1 MKKFRYLIVTLI
13 LGSLMTSCDF
23 LNVDKYFDDT
33 IKFDSIFS
41 NKINLEKYLWGIPT
55 EFPDEG
61 DMARRQAYTPGVT
74 ATDEAFTRFTDNN
87 GIKFTLGEISAAD
100 SKSFNIWGK
109 MYKIIR
115 KCNLVF
121 SRIDEAKDL
130 TALERFNILS
140 YSRFMRAY
148 AYYHLLMQYGPF
160 VIVGDEIYN
169 SNEEAAYYNNHR
181 ATYDECVDYI
191 CDELEEA
198 SKYMPETVSV
208 NYFGRPTKGAAYGL
222 IARLRLQQAS
232 PLFNGGAAAKK
243 TFGGWKRSIDDVNYI
258 SQNYDE
264 RKWAVAA
271 AAAKRVMDMGLYS
284 LHTVSKDPNTL
295 KTQFSKFGG
304 LPEGVPTTN
313 FPKGAGDI
321 DPYRSYSDMFTGEAV
336 AFRNPEFVWGKTS
349 STLTAGVEDSFSAA
363 YGGWNG
369 MCVTQKVIDAF
380 YMRDGRDIN
389 DYSDDF
395 PYSEE
400 GFTTQNEVLSTGIE
414 VANGIN
420 NMYANREV
428 RFYASVGYCE
438 RIWVCNSTSEN
449 QYRNWR
455 ATYYYGSGGNSGK
468 YSSQSNPDDFPAT
481 GYVITKYIHTDDA
494 KKGANARIL
503 PKAFGIIR
511 YAEILLSYAE
521 ALNNLTKS
529 YTIEMGD
536 KTYTVDRTPTEI
548 QDAFNQIRY
557 RVALPG
563 MSNEDVQNPATVQ
576 ELIERER
583 MIEFLFE
590 NRRFYDVRRWGIYEE
605 TESEPIMGMN
615 MNGGKDEFYQ
625 RTVVDEAN
633 ARNRIVDTKLI
644 FVPIPRDE
652 IRKMPDMDQNPGWD
666 S

>member
-1 MKKFRYLIVTLI
+1 MKLFKYLAISCFV
-13 LGSLMTSCDF
+13 GSLATSCNF

-41 NKINLEKYLWGIPT
+41 NKINLERYLWGIPT

-61 DMARRQAYTPGVT
+61 NMIRRSCYTPGVC
-74 ATDEAFTRFTDNN
+74 ATDEGFTRFADNM
-87 GIKFTLGEISAAD
+87 GIKFTTGVISATNTG
-100 SKSFNIWGK
+100 SFNIWES

-115 KCNLVF
+115 KCNLIF

-140 YSRFMRAY
+140 YARFMRAY
-148 AYYHLLMQYGPF
+148 AYYNLLMQYGP
-160 VIVGDEIYN
+160 VILVGDEIYE
-169 SNEEAAYYNNHR
+169 SNEEASYYNNER

-191 CDELEEA
+191 CNELEEA
-198 SKYMPETVSV
+198 AKYMPKTVSV
-208 NYFGRPTKGAAYGL
+208 NYFGRPTMGAAYGL

-232 PLFNGGAAAKK
+232 PLFNGGDAAKK
-243 TFGGWKRSIDDVNYI
+243 AFGVWKRKSDGVNYI
-258 SQNYDE
+258 SQTYDE
-264 RKWAVAA
+264 GKWAVAA
-271 AAAKRVMDMGLYS
+271 AACKRIMDMNLYS
-284 LHTVSKDPNTL
+284 LHTVAKDVNTL
-295 KTQFSKFGG
+295 KTQFDKFGG
-304 LPEGVPTTN
+304 LPKGVPTEN
-313 FPKGAGDI
+313 FPYGAGDI

-336 AFRNPEFVWGKTS
+336 AFRNPEFLWGRTS
-349 STLTAGVEDSFSAA
+349 NSLTEGVMDSFSAA

-380 YMRDGRDIN
+380 YMRDGK
-389 DYSDDF
+389 DYNHSSKEF

-414 VANGIN
+414 VSNGIS

-428 RFYASVGYCE
+428 RFYASVGYSE
-438 RIWVCNSTSEN
+438 RLWVCNSTSEN
-449 QYRNWR
+449 RYRNWR
-455 ATYYYGSGGNSGK
+455 ATYYYGANGNSGK
-468 YSSQSNPDDFPAT
+468 YSSQSNPDDYPAT

-494 KKGANARIL
+494 KKGANARVL

-521 ALNNLTKS
+521 ALNNLTHAHNVVLDEKP
-529 YTIEMGD
+529 YTLERNT
-536 KTYTVDRTPTEI
+536 KEI
-548 QDAFNQIRY
+548 QFAFNQIRY

-563 MSNEDVQNPATVQ
+563 MTDQEVQNPATVQ
-576 ELIERER
+576 SLIERER

-590 NRRFYDVRRWGIYEE
+590 NRRYYDVRRWGIYEE

-615 MNGGKDEFYQ
+615 INGDKSDYYQ

-633 ARNRIVDTKLI
+633 SRNRIIDRKLI
-644 FVPIPRDE
+644 FVPIPLDE
-652 IRKMPDMDQNPGWD
+652 IRKVPDMDQNPGWED
-666 S
+666 